1 MILGYFFAADYNKVV
16 ELSFDIRT
24 MDERTLCLILYSRSK
39 LNQDVTNS
47 NEYKLLN
54 TQFKNI
60 EWEQSVDRFH
70 IQDENI
76 KKNLLDFIR
85 TI

>member
-1 MILGYFFAADYNKVV
+1 
-16 ELSFDIRT
+16 

-47 NEYKLLN
+47 NEYKLFN

-70 IQDENI
+70 IQDEIIKNELLSFIKNI
-76 KKNLLDFIR
+76 
-85 TI
+85 